1 MAGGADGPV
10 PDRFMASVPFQY
22 GWIILGAGALGA
34 FMTTPGQTVGV
45 SAFFDPIIQDLGAS
59 RSAAATAY
67 AAGTLLGILPT
78 PFVGHWIDRH
88 GVRLAAFAAGTA
100 LAAACVGMALVRNA
114 LELTLAFA
122 LLRAAA
128 VGGLTLLSQH
138 VINLWFVRQRGIAAA
153 AVVGGTALGGVVFPL
168 AIEGLLPG
176 LGWRATYVALGGV
189 TAFVVAPLLV
199 LLFRDGPETFGLRP
213 DLNNASKS
221 ERSPVDEPRVSIRQA
236 MRTRTFWVLT
246 VAGFLG
252 NMVGTALLL
261 HQVAILAA
269 GGLERGAAVA
279 LLAPMAAVQAI
290 AIPVSGLLIDKLG
303 VRRLL
308 PLLLIMLGS
317 AAVFAA
323 TAHATIGGWAYAV
336 ALGAALGGLNTA
348 QAAGYAEAFGRSNMG
363 SIRGVGFLAA
373 VLGAALGPLPPVWS
387 LAVSGRYDLALWLF
401 AGASIVAAASA
412 FAMRPREA
420 SIL

>member
-1 MAGGADGPV
+1 MS
-10 PDRFMASVPFQY
+10 SVPFEY

-59 RSAAATAY
+59 RSAAAAAY
-67 AAGTLLGILPT
+67 AIGTLLGILPT

-88 GVRLAAFAAGTA
+88 GVRLAAFVVGTA
-100 LAAACVGMALVRNA
+100 LAAACAGMALVRNA

-122 LLRAAA
+122 LLRGAA

-138 VINLWFVRQRGIAAA
+138 VINLWFVRQRGVAAA
-153 AVVGGTALGGVVFPL
+153 AVVGGTALGGVIFPL
-168 AIEGLLPG
+168 AIEALLPW
-176 LGWRATYVALGGV
+176 LGWRTIYVALGGV
-189 TAFVVAPLLV
+189 TAFLVVPLLV
-199 LLFRDGPETFGLRP
+199 LLFRDRPETFGLRP
-213 DLNNASKS
+213 DLTSTSKL
-221 ERSPVDEPRVSIRQA
+221 ERSSVAEPRVTLGQA

-246 VAGFLG
+246 TAGFLS

-261 HQVAILAA
+261 HQVSILTV

-290 AIPVSGLLIDKLG
+290 AIPASGYLIDRVG

-308 PLLLIMLGS
+308 PLFLIAL
-317 AAVFAA
+317 AAAAAFAA
-323 TAHATIGGWAYAV
+323 TAHTAIGGWAYAV
-336 ALGAALGGLNTA
+336 ALGAALGSLNTA

-373 VLGAALGPLPPVWS
+373 VLGAAVGPLPPVWS
-387 LAVSGRYDLALWLF
+387 LALSGRYDVALWLF
-401 AGASIVAAASA
+401 AGASGVAAAAA
-412 FAMRPREA
+412 FAMRPRTA
-420 SIL
+420 PIL

>member
-1 MAGGADGPV
+1 MS
-10 PDRFMASVPFQY
+10 SVPFEY

-59 RSAAATAY
+59 RSAAAAAY
-67 AAGTLLGILPT
+67 AAGTLLGILPA

-88 GVRLAAFAAGTA
+88 GVRLAAFVVGTA
-100 LAAACVGMALVRNA
+100 LAAACAGMALVRNA
-114 LELTLAFA
+114 LELAFAFA
-122 LLRAAA
+122 LLRGAA

-138 VINLWFVRQRGIAAA
+138 VINLWFVRQRGVAAA
-153 AVVGGTALGGVVFPL
+153 AVVGGTAVGGIVFPL
-168 AIEGLLPG
+168 AIEALLPS
-176 LGWRATYVALGGV
+176 LGWRVTYVVFGGV
-189 TAFVVAPLLV
+189 MAFVVVPLLV
-199 LLFRDGPETFGLRP
+199 LLLRDRPETFGLHP
-213 DLNNASKS
+213 DLKVTSTP
-221 ERSPVDEPRVSIRQA
+221 ERAPVDEPRVTLGQA
-236 MRTRTFWVLT
+236 MRTSTFWVLT
-246 VAGFLG
+246 AAGFMS

-261 HQVAILAA
+261 HQVSILAS

-290 AIPVSGLLIDKLG
+290 AIPGSGFLIDRVG

-308 PLLLIMLGS
+308 PFLLITLG
-317 AAVFAA
+317 AAAALAA
-323 TAHATIGGWAYAV
+323 TAPAGIGGWAYAV

-348 QAAGYAEAFGRSNMG
+348 QAAGYAEAFGRNNMG

-387 LAVSGRYDLALWLF
+387 LAIFGTYDFALWFF
-401 AGASIVAAASA
+401 AGASAVVAAAA
-412 FAMRPREA
+412 VAMHLRTVRVP
-420 SIL
+420 